1 MPRMGRPGRGLALA
15 LWCHYAAEAQSPTQ
29 APTFTTWR
37 PTVAGASSP
46 ATTPAPSLRP
56 TPAPTTPRPTSTSAP
71 TCVAESSTAAAA
83 EIDCLLQACRDC
95 LGPSTADGG
104 VAGARCTNLAEPSC
118 KKACVWAIKEDLGNW
133 DSFGVR
139 DGADQTQLDGFLASD
154 CEYVD
159 EGTEMTASNWFR
171 GTNALN
177 GEPFGRL
184 GLQMGAP
191 SPRPTMAS
199 DFLDAAQCLCCYDA
213 ALDTGCF
220 GQSSC
225 ACCCGSANELEP
237 ETSWPGDKDKPEFYV
252 DGGYPAEDCKK
263 DCEKEF
269 PGWTCVYAKEGK
281 TDIQKPKKDKYIDDD
296 TKTKIEKDS
305 TATNKWLCDV
315 NGAAAARPWWL
326 LLAALVIILR

>member
-46 ATTPAPSLRP
+46 ATTPAPSPRP
-56 TPAPTTPRPTSTSAP
+56 TTPAPTTARPTDTAAP
-71 TCVAESSTAAAA
+71 TCVALASTAAADA
-83 EIDCLLQACRDC
+83 IDCLLQACRDC

-104 VAGARCTNLAEPSC
+104 MAGARCTNLAEPSC
-118 KKACVWAIKEDLGNW
+118 KTACVWAIKEDLGNW

-139 DGADQTQLDGFLASD
+139 DGADQTQLDGFLASG
-154 CEYVD
+154 CEYTNS
-159 EGTEMTASNWFR
+159 GTEMTASNWFR
-171 GTNALN
+171 GENVLN

-191 SPRPTMAS
+191 SPRPTQAS

-237 ETSWPGDKDKPEFYV
+237 ETSWPGDAEMEARHHV
-252 DGGYPAEDCKK
+252 DGGYDAKKCKK
-263 DCEKEF
+263 DCEKAF
-269 PGWTCVYAKEGK
+269 PGWTCVYAEEGK
-281 TDIQKPKKDKYIDDD
+281 TDVQEPKKYLDDD
-296 TKTKIEKDS
+296 TTEKIDKDS
-305 TATNKWLCDV
+305 TAKDGGFCDAD
-315 NGAAAARPWWL
+315 GAAAARPWWL
-326 LLAALVIILR
+326 LLAALVILR

>member
-1 MPRMGRPGRGLALA
+1 MPRMGRLALA
-15 LWCHYAAEAQSPTQ
+15 ALWAYAAEAQSPTQ

-56 TPAPTTPRPTSTSAP
+56 TPAPTTPRPTSTAAP

-83 EIDCLLQACRDC
+83 QIDCLLQACRDC

-154 CEYVD
+154 CEYVN

-237 ETSWPGDKDKPEFYV
+237 ETSWTEDKDKEEFYV

-281 TDIQKPKKDKYIDDD
+281 TDIQKPKKDKYLDDD

-305 TATNKWLCDV
+305 TATNKGLCDV
-315 NGAAAARPWWL
+315 DGAAARRPWWL
-326 LLAALVIILR
+326 LPATLVIIRR

>member
-1 MPRMGRPGRGLALA
+1 M
-15 LWCHYAAEAQSPTQ
+15 
-29 APTFTTWR
+29 
-37 PTVAGASSP
+37 AS
-46 ATTPAPSLRP
+46 
-56 TPAPTTPRPTSTSAP
+56 TTPRPTNTAAP
-71 TCVAESSTAAAA
+71 TCVAVSSTAAAA

-104 VAGARCTNLAEPSC
+104 MAGARCTNLAEPSC

-139 DGADQTQLDGFLASD
+139 DGADQTQLDGFLASA
-154 CEYVD
+154 CEYVN

-237 ETSWPGDKDKPEFYV
+237 ETSWTGDEDKEEFYV

-281 TDIQKPKKDKYIDDD
+281 TDIQKPKKDKYLDDD

-305 TATNKWLCDV
+305 TASNKGLCDV
-315 NGAAAARPWWL
+315 NGAFTRRPWWL
-326 LLAALVIILR
+326 LPAALVIILR